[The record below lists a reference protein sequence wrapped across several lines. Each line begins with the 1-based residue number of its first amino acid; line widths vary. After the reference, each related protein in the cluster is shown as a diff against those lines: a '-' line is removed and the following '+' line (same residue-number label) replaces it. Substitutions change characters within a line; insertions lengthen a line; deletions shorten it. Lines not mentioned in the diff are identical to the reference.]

1 MNDWLRMLIRLV
13 VSAIV
18 LMVVA
23 AIVPGFRSL
32 SFTHALLAAIA
43 IAAVSY
49 LIETFLGKN
58 VSPYGRGV
66 VSFIVSAIVI
76 YLVQF
81 IVPGLSVSV
90 FGALLGALVIGI
102 VDLFVPTTLR

>member
-1 MNDWLRMLIRLV
+1 MTAAIRLHIRLI

-18 LMVVA
+18 LMVTA

-32 SFTHALLAAIA
+32 GFTQALLAAIA

-49 LIETFLGKN
+49 LIETIMGKN

-66 VSFIVSAIVI
+66 VSFIVSAVVI
-76 YLVQF
+76 YMVQF
-81 IVPGLSVSV
+81 LVPGLSVSV
-90 FGALLGALVIGI
+90 FGAILGALVIGI
-102 VDLFVPTTLR
+102 IDLFVPTTLR

>member
-1 MNDWLRMLIRLV
+1 MNDWLRLLIRLV
-13 VSAIV
+13 ISAIV

-32 SFTHALLAAIA
+32 SFTHAFLAAIA
-43 IAAVSY
+43 IAVVSY
-49 LIETFLGKN
+49 LIEAFLGEN
-58 VSPYGRGV
+58 VSPYSGGV

-90 FGALLGALVIGI
+90 LGAILGAVVIGI
-102 VDLFVPTTLR
+102 VNLFIPTTLR

>member
-1 MNDWLRMLIRLV
+1 MNDWIRLLIRLV

-18 LMVVA
+18 LMVTA
-23 AIVPGFRSL
+23 AVVPGFRSL
-32 SFTHALLAAIA
+32 TFMHALLAAIA

-49 LIETFLGKN
+49 LIEAIVGKN
-58 VSPYGRGV
+58 ISPYGRGV
-66 VSFIVSAIVI
+66 VSFIVSALVI

-102 VDLFVPTTLR
+102 IDLFVPTTLR